1 MVDLST
7 TYLGLNLKHPIVP
20 SASPL
25 SDGLDKIRRLEDAG
39 AAAVVMY
46 SLFEEQIVGESHL
59 LDHFL
64 SYGTESF
71 AEALDYFPEMDSY
84 NVGPHGYLELIS
96 KAKKAVGIPVIGSL
110 NGVSTGGWVEY
121 ARMIEEAGADA
132 LELNIYYIPTDPAI
146 SGAEVEQM
154 YLDVVRDVKATIKIP
169 LAVKLGPFF
178 SSFANMAMKLSRE
191 GADGLVIFNRFY
203 QPDFDLE
210 RLEVVPNLQL
220 SSQWEMRTPLR
231 WVSILYGRVPV
242 DFAITRGVHTHE
254 DVLKGIMAGA
264 KVTMMASELLR
275 NGVGRIGLVVQELTR
290 WLEEH
295 EYESVKQAQGSMSQ
309 QNVAEPAAFERAN
322 YMKVLQ
328 SWKFDPTGVLM
339 R

>member
-7 TYLGLNLKHPIVP
+7 TYLGLELKHPVVP

-39 AAAVVMY
+39 AAAIVLP

-64 SYGTESF
+64 SYATDAY
-71 AEALDYFPEMDSY
+71 AEALNYFPEMDSY
-84 NVGPHGYLELIS
+84 NVGPHEYLELIRS
-96 KAKKAVGIPVIGSL
+96 AKAAVGVPVIGSL
-110 NGVSTGGWVEY
+110 NGVSTGGWIEY
-121 ARMIEEAGADA
+121 ARMMQDAGADA
-132 LELNIYYIPTDPAI
+132 LELNIYYIPTDPMI
-146 SGAEVEQM
+146 SGVEVLQM
-154 YLDVVRDVKATIKIP
+154 YLEVVQAVRSNISIP

-178 SSFANMAMKLSRE
+178 SSFGNVAMRLANA
-191 GADGLVIFNRFY
+191 GANGLVVFNRFY

-210 RLEVVPNLQL
+210 RLEVVPNLML
-220 SSQWEMRTPLR
+220 SNAWEMRLPLR

-242 DFAITRGVHTHE
+242 DFAITSGVHTYE

-275 NGVGRIGLVVQELTR
+275 HGVGRIGLVVQELER

-295 EYESVKQAQGSMSQ
+295 EYESVRQAQGSMSQ
-309 QNVAEPAAFERAN
+309 RNVAEPAAFERAN

>member
-7 TYLGLNLKHPIVP
+7 TYLGLNLKHPVMP

-39 AAAVVMY
+39 AAAVVLP

-64 SYGTESF
+64 SYGAESY

-84 NVGPHGYLELIS
+84 NVGPHEYLDLLRR
-96 KAKKAVGIPVIGSL
+96 AKEAVSIPVIGSL
-110 NGVSTGGWVEY
+110 NGVSTGGWIEY
-121 ARMIEEAGADA
+121 ARMMQEAGADA
-132 LELNIYYIPTDPAI
+132 LELNIYYIPTDPMV
-146 SGAEVEQM
+146 SGVDVLQM
-154 YLDVVRDVKATIKIP
+154 YLNVVHDVKANISIP

-178 SSFANMAMKLSRE
+178 SSFGNVAMRLNNA
-191 GADGLVIFNRFY
+191 GADGLVVFNRFY

-210 RLEVVPNLQL
+210 RLEVVPNLHL
-220 SSQWEMRTPLR
+220 SNSYEMRLPLR

-242 DFAITRGVHTHE
+242 DFAITSGVHTYE

-275 NGVGRIGLVVQELTR
+275 HGVGRIGLVVQELER

-295 EYESVKQAQGSMSQ
+295 EYESVKQAQGSMSMR
-309 QNVAEPAAFERAN
+309 NVAEPAAFERAN

-328 SWKFDPTGVLM
+328 SWKFDPNGVLM